1 MKASKECEFRE
12 RWSTSLMGRSECITQ
27 EARRTD
33 RQWIKG
39 VRIARDRFG

>member
-1 MKASKECEFRE
+1 MPDLLRSALA
-12 RWSTSLMGRSECITQ
+12 WSECITQ

-39 VRIARDRFG
+39 ERMARDRFG